1 GALRDMAT
9 GSGNIAIGPLSG
21 ASITSGDNQFIVAN
35 QGSLPYLQGLMAGPL
50 NASSYLRVDGVLTP
64 AADNTRALGS
74 GGYRWTQVF
83 AATGAINTSDGR
95 FKTDISAPTETELRV
110 ARKLKSLI
118 VRYKFI
124 DAVEEK
130 SGDARWHFGVIAQEV
145 EKAFSEEG
153 LNASDY
159 GLFCYD
165 EWEDQYETIPA
176 KVIYHPAI
184 MSSLVSPDGEPMMV
198 EEERWEVIK
207 PAEKVLVK
215 EAGGRYGIRYEELLA
230 FIIAAL

>member
-1 GALRDMAT
+1 MMSLWDALRM
-9 GSGNIAIGPLSG
+9 NMMI
-21 ASITSGDNQFIVAN
+21 
-35 QGSLPYLQGLMAGPL
+35 
-50 NASSYLRVDGVLTP
+50 SY
-64 AADNTRALGS
+64 
-74 GGYRWTQVF
+74 Q
-83 AATGAINTSDGR
+83 
-95 FKTDISAPTETELRV
+95 ELVRTF
-110 ARKLKSLI
+110 LI

-130 SGDARWHFGVIAQEV
+130 SGDARWHFGVIAQDV

-176 KVIYHPAI
+176 EVIYHPAI

-198 EEERWEVIK
+198 EEEKWEVIK